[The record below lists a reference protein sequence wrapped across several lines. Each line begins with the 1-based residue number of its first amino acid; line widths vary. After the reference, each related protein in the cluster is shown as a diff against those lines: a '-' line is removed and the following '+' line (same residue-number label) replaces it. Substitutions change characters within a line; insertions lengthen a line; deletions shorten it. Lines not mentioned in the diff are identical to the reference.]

1 LLLAVVD
8 DDADSDQ
15 SATDRR
21 HTPLSD
27 QLSEPDLASPL
38 PASASPSLS
47 STKHHHQQQQ
57 QQQQQ
62 RRRPALTYADRSKLD
77 DWHCMS
83 PPPAASL
90 LQPSHVND
98 TFLCRL
104 KLEVFFNF
112 TSVVTF
118 LGYGAGQFCTC
129 LRQNFFRNFLHQKFS
144 KSADF

>member
-1 LLLAVVD
+1 LLLLAVVD

-47 STKHHHQQQQ
+47 STKQQQQ
-57 QQQQQ
+57 QQQQPQQ
-62 RRRPALTYADRSKLD
+62 RRRPALTYSDRSKLD

-98 TFLCRL
+98 TFVCRL
-104 KLEVFFNF
+104 KL
-112 TSVVTF
+112 
-118 LGYGAGQFCTC
+118 
-129 LRQNFFRNFLHQKFS
+129 
-144 KSADF
+144 

>member
-1 LLLAVVD
+1 LLLLAVVD

-47 STKHHHQQQQ
+47 STKQHQQQQ
-57 QQQQQ
+57 QQQQLQQ

-77 DWHCMS
+77 DCMS

-104 KLEVFFNF
+104 KL
-112 TSVVTF
+112 
-118 LGYGAGQFCTC
+118 
-129 LRQNFFRNFLHQKFS
+129 
-144 KSADF
+144 